1 MANTQFAQNPP
12 SLLHMTHTFLS
23 RWTVLVLLS
32 MPIFVTAAP
41 PIFKCVVRGSVTFQ
55 NTPCPAAETRPQ
67 PSAERLN
74 AEAKKRRE
82 AQASQP
88 TNPSSA
94 AAMPVR
100 EPSTPSRTPV
110 IKGAETFRCDGRTYC
125 SQMSSCREA
134 TYFLQHCPGVK
145 MDGNGDGVPC
155 EEQWCGR

>member
-1 MANTQFAQNPP
+1 
-12 SLLHMTHTFLS
+12 MTHHLLS
-23 RWTVLVLLS
+23 RWTLLALLS
-32 MPIFVTAAP
+32 MPTFVTAAP
-41 PIFKCVVRGSVTFQ
+41 PIFKCDVRGSVTFQ
-55 NTPCPAAETRPQ
+55 NTPCPTAETRPQ
-67 PSAERLN
+67 PSVERLN

-88 TNPSSA
+88 AAKPSGVVA
-94 AAMPVR
+94 QPVR
-100 EPSTPSRTPV
+100 EPAAPSTRPV
-110 IKGAETFRCDGRTYC
+110 IQDSDAFRCDGRKYC